1 MKFSRIFREKYP
13 NDTFIS
19 ILYYNELERK
29 VLPDTNKKNKQS
41 MFHDLTVI
49 PINT

>member
-1 MKFSRIFREKYP
+1 MKFSRILRKNIP

-29 VLPDTNKKNKQS
+29 VLPDTNIMQTN
-41 MFHDLTVI
+41 
-49 PINT
+49 N